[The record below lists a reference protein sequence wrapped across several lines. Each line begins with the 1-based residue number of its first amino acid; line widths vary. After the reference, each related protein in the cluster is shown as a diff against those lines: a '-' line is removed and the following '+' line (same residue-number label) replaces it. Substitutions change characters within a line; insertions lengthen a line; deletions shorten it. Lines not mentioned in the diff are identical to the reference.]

1 MQGAGLEAEPP
12 ALAGRP
18 KSRKREMAR
27 MPLTAAPKPPWAEAW
42 QMLERL
48 NTKILTNS
56 PTRDVGC
63 LAKSNVR
70 GRLTG
75 SFTSGGGL

>member
-1 MQGAGLEAEPP
+1 MGPTALSCGTRDLTGLEY
-12 ALAGRP
+12 
-18 KSRKREMAR
+18 
-27 MPLTAAPKPPWAEAW
+27 TAASSENGRWGMEGPWAEAL

-48 NTKILTNS
+48 NTKILANS

-75 SFTSGGGL
+75 SFTSGGGH